1 MPECICRGAWRPDA
15 SGIVMLGGSAMD
27 LAGSADRSYRVV
39 FVRLR
44 RTEERHDCVTHEVID
59 VTAELGH
66 SQGGLAEEP
75 PEQGS
80 QLLRITPFGHPG
92 EPREVRE
99 QDCHLPAFASERI
112 RDRR

>member
-1 MPECICRGAWRPDA
+1 MTARRIRHRDA
-15 SGIVMLGGSAMD
+15 GGSAMD

-39 FVRLR
+39 FVRLW

-66 SQGGLAEEP
+66 SREASPKSRPSKARSSSGSHRSDIP
-75 PEQGS
+75 VNPERS
-80 QLLRITPFGHPG
+80 
-92 EPREVRE
+92 EK

-112 RDRR
+112 RYRR